1 MDSDK
6 HLHKKCSFKTLKS
19 TMALIIYCHT
29 KMRFMITRRET
40 LNMLLPLTTTYYC
53 KKKPQAVAMKIM
65 IARRETSGC
74 CGHGPQ

>member
-1 MDSDK
+1 
-6 HLHKKCSFKTLKS
+6 
-19 TMALIIYCHT
+19 
-29 KMRFMITRRET
+29 MRFMITRRET